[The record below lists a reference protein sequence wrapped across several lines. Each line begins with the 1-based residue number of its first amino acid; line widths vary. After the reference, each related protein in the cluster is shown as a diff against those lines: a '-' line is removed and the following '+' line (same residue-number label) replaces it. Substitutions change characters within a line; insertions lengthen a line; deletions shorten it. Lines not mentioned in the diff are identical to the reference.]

1 MKLDW
6 LIYFKE
12 VARTEHLAK
21 AAKILCVSPS
31 AVSRALKLL
40 EEEVGCA
47 LFEHYG
53 KRIRLT
59 TQGRKLFERVIQITS
74 EIDNLPAAIGGVS
87 GLSGTYR
94 IAASNLLADFILAPI
109 VAEIFKK
116 FSEFKCDLRTL
127 RSSDVVG
134 GVLRNEFDIG
144 LCFSPQPHPDLT
156 VVPIFTGHLRLVVR
170 AKHPILDEG
179 NLARL
184 STYGAVL
191 PPAVQGIEMCD
202 RHPMFEQ
209 LGIVPRPVCTFDHY
223 GVAAEIVS
231 NSDAWSLFP
240 DFILPNF
247 KMKIIALPEGKN
259 WHAPYQVALVASRL
273 RTVDALN
280 ELLKTALTD
289 RGAFKKN

>member
-6 LIYFKE
+6 LVYFKE

-31 AVSRALKLL
+31 AVSRAIKLL

-59 TQGRKLFERVIQITS
+59 TQGRKLSERVIQITS
-74 EIDNLPAAIGGVS
+74 EIDNLPTAIGGVA

-109 VAEIFKK
+109 IADLFKK
-116 FSEFKCDLRTL
+116 FPEFKCDLRSL
-127 RSSDVVG
+127 RSSDVIG

-156 VVPIFTGHLRLVVR
+156 VVQIFSGQLRLVVR
-170 AKHPILDEG
+170 AKHPILREK
-179 NLARL
+179 NLAKL
-184 STYGAVL
+184 SKYGAVL

-209 LGIVPRPVCTFDHY
+209 LGIVPRPICTFDHY
-223 GVAAEIVS
+223 AVAAEIVGNTDS
-231 NSDAWSLFP
+231 WSFFP
-240 DFILPNF
+240 DFILPEF
-247 KMKIIALPEGKN
+247 KKTIVGLPEGKN

-273 RTVDALN
+273 RPIDTLN
-280 ELLKTALTD
+280 TLLQTAMHT
-289 RGAFKKN
+289 RKIFGR